1 MEIGYMDFF
10 LGSIMGACFGAGV
23 TLAVVWLR
31 RWLGYSEAGRLL
43 QENRQLQRRL
53 ADKDRHITRM
63 LAETERLA
71 EKLGKTTLNKE
82 NPQYLEAKA
91 ILALTQE
98 EAK

>member
-1 MEIGYMDFF
+1 MDFF
-10 LGSIMGACFGAGV
+10 LGSVMGAIFGAGV
-23 TLAVVWLR
+23 TLAAVFVR

-43 QENRQLQRRL
+43 KENRQLQRRL
-53 ADKDRHITRM
+53 ADKDRHIARM

-71 EKLGKTTLNKE
+71 EKLGKTALTKE
-82 NPQYLEAKA
+82 HPQYIEAKA